1 MKISHTWSLFSYICK
16 GQLKKINFLQ
26 TLESRKFCL
35 SPGQMKKEFLP
46 EEIFFHGISMLFY
59 SCFVEIFVWYWSCN
73 LQRSAWPSE
82 NLPVRTVG
90 FNFHYQYSNIYST
103 NTIIPFLFF
112 KKNYIKNK
120 WAWFFTGIGCIYR
133 SFWIFAHCRQS
144 YFSIRDQLKK
154 NLCFPL
160 RALTPSRAWL

>member
-1 MKISHTWSLFSYICK
+1 MPDETIFHRT
-16 GQLKKINFLQ
+16 
-26 TLESRKFCL
+26 SR
-35 SPGQMKKEFLP
+35 
-46 EEIFFHGISMLFY
+46 LFY
-59 SCFVEIFVWYWSCN
+59 LCFVEICAWYWSCN

-90 FNFHYQYSNIYST
+90 FNFHCQYSNIYST
-103 NTIIPFLFF
+103 NTIIPFLIF
-112 KKNYIKNK
+112 KKITKKINELDFLQ
-120 WAWFFTGIGCIYR
+120 ALAVCIGH
-133 SFWIFAHCRQS
+133 SEFLHTADKS